1 MNTFNVI
8 VEKFDIWTIVGF
20 SAQVAFTARF
30 IVQWIASERKGKS
43 FVPIVFWYLSII
55 GGLGL
60 LIYAIARADPVF
72 IVGQSCGCIIYLRN
86 IMLIFKE
93 KGIQPE

>member
-8 VEKFDIWTIVGF
+8 VEKLDIWAIVGF
-20 SAQVAFTARF
+20 SAQVVFTARF

-43 FVPIVFWYLSII
+43 FVPIAFWYLSII

-93 KGIQPE
+93 KGIKPE